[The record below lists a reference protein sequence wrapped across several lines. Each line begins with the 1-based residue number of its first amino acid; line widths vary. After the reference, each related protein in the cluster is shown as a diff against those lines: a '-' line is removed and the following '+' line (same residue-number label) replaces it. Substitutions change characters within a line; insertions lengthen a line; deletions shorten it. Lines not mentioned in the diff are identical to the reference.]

1 MGTVQISTRK
11 SACRQRL
18 SVMASA
24 FLGTNP
30 ADEPITC
37 GLPVIQQERVF
48 GIGSSN
54 GTWLRGPWDEE
65 TRENSNLLE
74 IEMSNVIR
82 KVCRSRRD
90 IVEQLAARVVP
101 QASFMRKG
109 EKV

>member
-1 MGTVQISTRK
+1 MGWKFTFPRK
-11 SACRQRL
+11 EEDQTLPEFRL
-18 SVMASA
+18 PCLEWMTS
-24 FLGTNP
+24 
-30 ADEPITC
+30 